1 MGNIIAEGE
10 SAALDGV
17 EDFLQAAI
25 DGVGAGSR
33 FLLDAWNICLQA
45 SEDEHG
51 VLATLLS
58 NLNVGAIHS
67 ADDQATVHHKLHVG
81 GATSLGAGGG
91 DVLGDVGGRDDGLSR
106 SHRVIGDEGNLE
118 VRRDVGVVVDDL
130 ADVADQLD
138 DGLGVLVGW
147 GRLASDQA
155 SALLEFRSLGRRGL
169 LEQEVAVDDV
179 EAVQQLSLV
188 LVDTLELAVEES
200 VGIGVQD
207 VVALQVGNQTL
218 LGLALGGH
226 PLLLHGRIVLLLLQ
240 GLQQVH
246 VDEPLVGAQV
256 FGVQVAQR
264 PVGAVHP
271 TAGGDSVGHVHEL
284 VLLAL
289 GQIVLVEVGE
299 SLLLHDLG
307 VECSDAVDF
316 VAAQHSDVAH
326 PDAFEGLLL
335 EQGETPDLGA
345 IAVHLCE
352 LLHEALVDLAADVQV
367 PWEQLLHHVD
377 GPLLQ
382 SLRHD
387 GVVGVVARLLRK
399 LPGLVPGEPL
409 NIYQEAHHLQDCH
422 GGMGVVHLNGD
433 LLGEFR
439 PLSVGLLDE
448 LTQEILQG
456 GANEEILLLQ
466 AQQLALILVVVGIK
480 DSGQVLSLTT
490 IVNSLRVAELV
501 ECLEVKLLGRKGP
514 PKSQVV
520 GVVGVEARDG
530 IVIGHGLNNLSA
542 DPSSSPGSSLV
553 AILLALAAK
562 SDRIGHVR
570 TRDLPRDR
578 LGKPIVGL
586 LDLPAVDDVLLE
598 DAIAVSDAIAPAR
611 ERQSGHGVQEAGG
624 QSAETS
630 VAETGVGFEGVEL
643 LEFEAKAGQ
652 SILEGRLQIQV
663 NQSILERTAQ
673 QVLGRQVVGPLHVL
687 LAVPVVGVVEAFQKP
702 IADG

>member
-1 MGNIIAEGE
+1 
-10 SAALDGV
+10 
-17 EDFLQAAI
+17 
-25 DGVGAGSR
+25 
-33 FLLDAWNICLQA
+33 
-45 SEDEHG
+45 
-51 VLATLLS
+51 
-58 NLNVGAIHS
+58 
-67 ADDQATVHHKLHVG
+67 
-81 GATSLGAGGG
+81 
-91 DVLGDVGGRDDGLSR
+91 
-106 SHRVIGDEGNLE
+106 
-118 VRRDVGVVVDDL
+118 
-130 ADVADQLD
+130 
-138 DGLGVLVGW
+138 
-147 GRLASDQA
+147 
-155 SALLEFRSLGRRGL
+155 
-169 LEQEVAVDDV
+169 
-179 EAVQQLSLV
+179 
-188 LVDTLELAVEES
+188 
-200 VGIGVQD
+200 
-207 VVALQVGNQTL
+207 
-218 LGLALGGH
+218 
-226 PLLLHGRIVLLLLQ
+226 
-240 GLQQVH
+240 
-246 VDEPLVGAQV
+246 
-256 FGVQVAQR
+256 
-264 PVGAVHP
+264 
-271 TAGGDSVGHVHEL
+271 
-284 VLLAL
+284 
-289 GQIVLVEVGE
+289 
-299 SLLLHDLG
+299 
-307 VECSDAVDF
+307 
-316 VAAQHSDVAH
+316 
-326 PDAFEGLLL
+326 
-335 EQGETPDLGA
+335 
-345 IAVHLCE
+345 
-352 LLHEALVDLAADVQV
+352 
-367 PWEQLLHHVD
+367 
-377 GPLLQ
+377 
-382 SLRHD
+382 
-387 GVVGVVARLLRK
+387 
-399 LPGLVPGEPL
+399 
-409 NIYQEAHHLQDCH
+409 
-422 GGMGVVHLNGD
+422 MGVVHLNGD